1 VAAYIGWHC
10 RSRAN
15 RHMTDGTT
23 VLLSYTNNEIRNA
36 ECFCGY
42 HQETMHEHLDYFE
55 FRLSVSTT
63 VFGSLQICNM
73 DLPEPKFQSTIR
85 KRLGTALMLKATQQ
99 HDSLY
104 ADGLTSMNM
113 VRSLFLLVFSYASLD
128 GAIRQDMTRIGS
140 STALEM
146 FGFSALIGLAA
157 FLLFKQAN
165 RESRNGKQWDFVAV
179 SLATSMVMCGLCFL
193 VPLVKVVMI

>member
-1 VAAYIGWHC
+1 
-10 RSRAN
+10 
-15 RHMTDGTT
+15 MTDGTT
-23 VLLSYTNNEIRNA
+23 VPLPCTNNEVRNA

-42 HQETMHEHLDYFE
+42 PQETMHEHFDYLE
-55 FRLSVSTT
+55 SRLSVSTT
-63 VFGSLQICNM
+63 GFGSPQIRNM
-73 DLPEPKFQSTIR
+73 ELPGSMFQSTIR
-85 KRLGTALMLKATQQ
+85 RRLGIAATLTADQQ
-99 HDSLY
+99 YDSLY
-104 ADGLTSMNM
+104 VNGLTSMNI